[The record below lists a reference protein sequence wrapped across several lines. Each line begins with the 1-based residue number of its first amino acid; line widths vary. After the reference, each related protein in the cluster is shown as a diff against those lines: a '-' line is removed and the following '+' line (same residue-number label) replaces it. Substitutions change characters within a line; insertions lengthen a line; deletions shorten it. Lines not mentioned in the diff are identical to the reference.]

1 MEKNEIH
8 VDSEFRFFLLD
19 RLMQQ
24 HTFNDIKRATIIDS
38 GKQISDR
45 RLRDILQSMTYNRLL
60 KRTRMEKRDETGS
73 LFLYQISRKGLR
85 KWQYYKKNLN
95 Q

>member
-1 MEKNEIH
+1 MKKNEIH
-8 VDSEFRFFLLD
+8 VDSEFRFFLLE

-24 HTFNDIKRATIIDS
+24 LTFNDIKRATIIDS

-45 RLRDILQSMTYNRLL
+45 RLRDILSTMKNNHLIKKIRL
-60 KRTRMEKRDETGS
+60 EKRDDSGS
-73 LFLYQISRKGLR
+73 LFSYQISRKGLQ
-85 KWQYYKKNLN
+85 KWNYYKKKLS